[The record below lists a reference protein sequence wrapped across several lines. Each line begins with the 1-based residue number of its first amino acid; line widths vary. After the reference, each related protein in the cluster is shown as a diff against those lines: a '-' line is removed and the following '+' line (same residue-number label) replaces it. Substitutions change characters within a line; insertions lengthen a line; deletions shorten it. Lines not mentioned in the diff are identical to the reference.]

1 MWVVAL
7 VLALPAVALT
17 VARLSGSEQR
27 VAVQAQAFAPLAIL
41 LYAGLV
47 LLLVAVSA
55 RAGSRALPVAAAV
68 AAAVLLAVHAAWV
81 APMLRAEAAPTGG
94 TVTVMTANLL
104 HGRADMTAVLA
115 TARADDVDLLALEE
129 ATPAALA
136 RLEAAGVAATF
147 PYRSGEWGTVVL
159 ARTPLADEMPIPG
172 VEDSLAVTWEGR
184 RIFAVHPA
192 YPRRTADWRAQLAA
206 LALEAADQRPALLLG
221 DFNATRDHQPFRRL
235 LGTGYRDAAEQAG
248 SGWQPTWPVR
258 GTARPWGLPLP
269 PSVAIDHVL
278 VGHGLV
284 ATSTRTVV
292 VGNTDHKALVA
303 TLAVEGRP
311 GS

>member
-1 MWVVAL
+1 ILVWVLAL
-7 VLALPAVALT
+7 VIALPAVALT

-27 VAVQAQAFAPLAIL
+27 AAVQAQAFAPLAIL

-55 RAGSRALPVAAAV
+55 RAGSRGLPVAAAV

-104 HGRADMTAVLA
+104 HGGADMTAVLA

-136 RLEAAGVAATF
+136 RLEAAGVAETF

-159 ARTPLADEMPIPG
+159 ARTPLADEDPIPG

-184 RIFAVHPA
+184 RIF
-192 YPRRTADWRAQLAA
+192 
-206 LALEAADQRPALLLG
+206 
-221 DFNATRDHQPFRRL
+221 
-235 LGTGYRDAAEQAG
+235 
-248 SGWQPTWPVR
+248 
-258 GTARPWGLPLP
+258 
-269 PSVAIDHVL
+269 
-278 VGHGLV
+278 
-284 ATSTRTVV
+284 
-292 VGNTDHKALVA
+292 
-303 TLAVEGRP
+303 
-311 GS
+311 